1 MIAKIDNYYFKKV
14 GVDLLIKEPNR
25 KWERLVPVPFL
36 YHRKRAIVKQAMV
49 LLEVA

>member
-25 KWERLVPVPFL
+25 SWEPIIPLPFL